1 MPERVRTVFADSDEE
16 LPVAKTQRP
25 VDTKPP
31 PGSDSAKRN
40 PPNDEDGK
48 KKHKNKKRKQDLSTQ
63 PLSQSQSQPQAS
75 TAADDRRAP
84 PSWTADQRAAA
95 RAAAGSGP
103 GQSKNKSQKNKQNRS
118 EKPFKDNKRD
128 FGPLREKAKAL
139 YEVRKNLPIFPHGD
153 EIREYLRQNDVML
166 LIGETGSGKS
176 TQIPQFL
183 VDESWCRPTKTT
195 ITNEDGSQKELE
207 VGGCIAITQP
217 RRVAAISLARRVADE
232 MGTPLGSS
240 SPASKVGYSVR
251 FDTSTSPSTR
261 VKFLTE
267 GMLLQE
273 MLRDPWLT
281 KYSAIVV
288 DEVHERGV
296 NVDLVLGFLRTMVSG
311 KRGGRGGVPLKVV
324 VMSATAD
331 MESLLGF
338 FKEGYQAQRAM
349 ADGKPTTS
357 KDASEKETNDEIAVC
372 HIKGRQFPVKT
383 IYSPEP
389 VHDFVD
395 AALKVIFQIHYKE
408 PMPGDILV
416 FLTGQETVEA
426 LEKLVNEYA
435 VGMDPALPKVQVLP
449 LFAALPQVAQQRV
462 FLPAPPRT
470 RKVILATN
478 IAETS
483 VTVSG
488 VRFVVD
494 CGKAKV
500 KQFRSRLGLDSLLVK
515 PISKSAAIQ
524 RKGRAGREAPGQCY
538 RLFTEKDYLALDEV
552 NTPEILRCDLS
563 QAILNMKARGVDNVM
578 GFPFLTR
585 PPRESLEKA
594 LLQLLSIQALDDSGQ
609 ISEIGEHI
617 AKLPLTPTLGRVLL
631 AASENGP
638 DCLLDVIDII
648 SCLSVETIFLN
659 TTSEEK
665 KEEAEQARRDLYRR
679 EGDHLT
685 MLATVQAYAAEN
697 TNRKAWAERHMVS
710 HRAMQSVM
718 VSESLIL
725 SGHPL
730 KQSATDQG
738 TYNTGRSKAT
748 HHPMPTSQASPC
760 PEWPRARQL
769 CYSGPIAR
777 PHPEE
782 LPPRVLH
789 QHGSPRARRQLSHRG
804 RKPNGSNPSV
814 QRPFRQE
821 SRGNPIQRV
830 CVYEPELRTRC
841 ERGADELDRGSVGS

>member
-1 MPERVRTVFADSDEE
+1 MPERVRVVFDDSDIEPDATE
-16 LPVAKTQRP
+16 NVSKANPTVEA
-25 VDTKPP
+25 PP
-31 PGSDSAKRN
+31 L
-40 PPNDEDGK
+40 
-48 KKHKNKKRKQDLSTQ
+48 KKRKHKSEEPGNTNKKQKQEQRTNHS
-63 PLSQSQSQPQAS
+63 SRAS
-75 TAADDRRAP
+75 TSNATNGKASSQDDTKAAD
-84 PSWTADQRAAA
+84 
-95 RAAAGSGP
+95 
-103 GQSKNKSQKNKQNRS
+103 NKPTLERKKRNTTKGKPRKDENQKFIS
-118 EKPFKDNKRD
+118 
-128 FGPLREKAKAL
+128 LREKAKTL
-139 YEVRKNLPIFPHGD
+139 YELRKNLPIFPHGD
-153 EIREYLRQNDVML
+153 EIRGYLRKNDVML
-166 LIGETGSGKS
+166 LVGETGSGKS

-183 VDESWCRPTKTT
+183 VNEQWCRPTKTEVT
-195 ITNEDGSQKELE
+195 QDDGSKKEIQ

-217 RRVAAISLARRVADE
+217 RRVAAISLARRVAEE

-273 MLRDPWLT
+273 MLHDPWLT
-281 KYSAIVV
+281 KYSAVVV

-296 NVDLVLGFLRTMVSG
+296 NVDLVLGFLRNLVSG
-311 KRGGRGGVPLKVV
+311 KQEGRGGVPLKAV

-331 MESLLGF
+331 MESLTDF
-338 FKEGYQAQRAM
+338 FKEGYSSPGSGQLASQIDAKNAQNSSADQAGVTERKSNGR
-349 ADGKPTTS
+349 D
-357 KDASEKETNDEIAVC
+357 IAIC

-395 AALKVIFQIHYKE
+395 AALKIIFQIHYKE
-408 PMPGDILV
+408 PLPGDILV

-426 LEKLVNEYA
+426 LENLVNEYA
-435 VGMDPALPKVQVLP
+435 TGMDPALPKIQILP

-488 VRFVVD
+488 VRYVVD
-494 CGKAKV
+494 CGKAKI
-500 KQFRSRLGLDSLLVK
+500 KQFRTRLGLDSLLVK

-538 RLFTEKDYLALDEV
+538 RLYTEKDYLSLDEV

-563 QAILNMKARGVDNVM
+563 QSLLNMKARGVDNVIS
-578 GFPFLTR
+578 FPFLTR
-585 PPRESLEKA
+585 PPREALEKA
-594 LLQLLSIQALDDSGQ
+594 LLQLLSIEALSEDGQ
-609 ISEIGEHI
+609 ISPVGLHI

-638 DCLLDVIDII
+638 DCLSDVIDII
-648 SCLSVETIFLN
+648 SCLSVENIFLN

-665 KEEAEQARRDLYRR
+665 KEEAEKARRDLYRR

-697 TNRKAWAERHMVS
+697 TDRKAWAERHMVS

-718 VSESLIL
+718 DVRKQLTTQCRQAKLLPHPNDSRGHTPVTRESSPVLIL
-725 SGHPL
+725 QSFLTGFATNTARLVPDGSYRTVVGNQTVAIHPSSVLFGKKVEAIMYNEYVFTNRSYARGVSAVQMDWVGEALSG
-730 KQSATDQG
+730 S
-738 TYNTGRSKAT
+738 
-748 HHPMPTSQASPC
+748 
-760 PEWPRARQL
+760 
-769 CYSGPIAR
+769 
-777 PHPEE
+777 
-782 LPPRVLH
+782 
-789 QHGSPRARRQLSHRG
+789 
-804 RKPNGSNPSV
+804 
-814 QRPFRQE
+814 
-821 SRGNPIQRV
+821 
-830 CVYEPELRTRC
+830 
-841 ERGADELDRGSVGS
+841 

>member
-1 MPERVRTVFADSDEE
+1 MPERVRIVFDDADDV
-16 LPVAKTQRP
+16 PVAKKLPAAEQIQGSEP
-25 VDTKPP
+25 V
-31 PGSDSAKRN
+31 KRKDQ
-40 PPNDEDGK
+40 PTDHQK
-48 KKHKNKKRKQDLSTQ
+48 KKSKKRKVEGFTETRSQESPSSNETQPDPVSRDTNEKDAVNGVANGTSDDGPKNKKYKTKNQA
-63 PLSQSQSQPQAS
+63 PQGTKHNFVS
-75 TAADDRRAP
+75 
-84 PSWTADQRAAA
+84 
-95 RAAAGSGP
+95 
-103 GQSKNKSQKNKQNRS
+103 
-118 EKPFKDNKRD
+118 
-128 FGPLREKAKAL
+128 LREKAKAL
-139 YEVRKNLPIFPHGD
+139 YETRKNLPIFPHGD
-153 EIREYLRQNDVML
+153 EIRRNLRANDVML
-166 LIGETGSGKS
+166 LVGETGSGKS

-183 VDESWCRPTKTT
+183 VNEQWCRPTKATLT
-195 ITNEDGSQKELE
+195 QDDGSKKELT

-217 RRVAAISLARRVADE
+217 RRVAAISLARRVAEE

-261 VKFLTE
+261 IKFLTE

-273 MLRDPWLT
+273 MLHDPWLT

-296 NVDLVLGFLRTMVSG
+296 NVDLVLGFLRNLVSG
-311 KRGGRGGVPLKVV
+311 KKEGRGGVPLKVV

-331 MESLLGF
+331 MESLMDF
-338 FKEGYQAQRAM
+338 FKEGLQAKG
-349 ADGKPTTS
+349 DTKTTNGNNEQQDS
-357 KDASEKETNDEIAVC
+357 PQANGEDKISVC

-383 IYSPEP
+383 IYAPAP

-426 LEKLVNEYA
+426 LEHLVNEYA
-435 VGMDPALPKVQVLP
+435 TGMDPALPKVQVLP

-470 RKVILATN
+470 RKIILATN

-494 CGKAKV
+494 CGKAKI
-500 KQFRSRLGLDSLLVK
+500 KQFRTRLGLDSLLVK

-538 RLFTEKDYLALDEV
+538 RLYTEKDYLALDET

-563 QAILNMKARGVDNVM
+563 QALLNMKARGVDDVM

-594 LLQLLSIQALDDSGQ
+594 LLQLLSIDALEESGK
-609 ISEIGEHI
+609 ISSIGLHI

-631 AASENGP
+631 AASEHGEG
-638 DCLLDVIDII
+638 CLLDVIDII
-648 SCLSVETIFLN
+648 SCLSVENIFLN

-665 KEEAEQARRDLYRR
+665 KEEAEKARRDLYRR

-697 TNRKAWAERHMVS
+697 TDRKAWAERHMVS

-718 VSESLIL
+718 DVRKQLTTQCRQAKLLPSASESRNSSNNSTTREPSPVLIL
-725 SGHPL
+725 QSFLRGFSTNTARLVPDGSYRTVVGNQTVAIHPSSVL
-730 KQSATDQG
+730 FGKKVEAIMYNEFVFTNRSYARGVSAVQMDWVG
-738 TYNTGRSKAT
+738 DALTGA
-748 HHPMPTSQASPC
+748 
-760 PEWPRARQL
+760 
-769 CYSGPIAR
+769 
-777 PHPEE
+777 
-782 LPPRVLH
+782 
-789 QHGSPRARRQLSHRG
+789 
-804 RKPNGSNPSV
+804 
-814 QRPFRQE
+814 
-821 SRGNPIQRV
+821 
-830 CVYEPELRTRC
+830 
-841 ERGADELDRGSVGS
+841 

>member
-1 MPERVRTVFADSDEE
+1 MPERVRIVFDDADDVRVPKKVPEAEQIQGSEPQEAKDRGPTDTRTQESPPSSETQADPVSRETNEKDAVNGVANGTSDH
-16 LPVAKTQRP
+16 PK
-25 VDTKPP
+25 
-31 PGSDSAKRN
+31 N
-40 PPNDEDGK
+40 
-48 KKHKNKKRKQDLSTQ
+48 KKHKTKNQA
-63 PLSQSQSQPQAS
+63 PQGTRHNFTS
-75 TAADDRRAP
+75 
-84 PSWTADQRAAA
+84 
-95 RAAAGSGP
+95 
-103 GQSKNKSQKNKQNRS
+103 
-118 EKPFKDNKRD
+118 
-128 FGPLREKAKAL
+128 LREKAKAL
-139 YEVRKNLPIFPHGD
+139 YETRKNLPIFPHGD
-153 EIREYLRQNDVML
+153 EIRQKLRANDVML
-166 LIGETGSGKS
+166 LVGETGSGKS

-183 VDESWCRPTKTT
+183 VDERWCRPTKATVT
-195 ITNEDGSQKELE
+195 QDDGSKKELT

-217 RRVAAISLARRVADE
+217 RRVAAISLARRVAEE

-261 VKFLTE
+261 IKFLTE

-273 MLRDPWLT
+273 MLHDPSLT
-281 KYSAIVV
+281 NYSAIVV

-296 NVDLVLGFLRTMVSG
+296 NVDLVLGFLRNLVSG
-311 KRGGRGGVPLKVV
+311 KKEGRGGVPLKVV

-331 MESLLGF
+331 MESLMDF
-338 FKEGYQAQRAM
+338 FKGGLQAQGGTKAINGDSDQQGSSQ
-349 ADGKPTTS
+349 ANGEEDKVS
-357 KDASEKETNDEIAVC
+357 VC

-383 IYSPEP
+383 IYSPAP

-426 LEKLVNEYA
+426 LEHLVNEYA
-435 VGMDPALPKVQVLP
+435 TGMDPALPKVQVLP

-494 CGKAKV
+494 CGKAKI
-500 KQFRSRLGLDSLLVK
+500 KQFRTRLGLDSLLVK

-538 RLFTEKDYLALDEV
+538 RLYTEKDYLALDET

-563 QAILNMKARGVDNVM
+563 QALLNLKARGVDDVM

-594 LLQLLSIQALDDSGQ
+594 LLQLLSIDALEESGK
-609 ISEIGEHI
+609 ISSIGLHI

-631 AASENGP
+631 AAAEHGEG
-638 DCLLDVIDII
+638 CLLDVIDII
-648 SCLSVETIFLN
+648 SCLSVENIFLN

-665 KEEAEQARRDLYRR
+665 KEEAEKARRDLYRR

-685 MLATVQAYAAEN
+685 MLATN
-697 TNRKAWAERHMVS
+697 TDRKAWAERHM
-710 HRAMQSVM
+710 SVM
-718 VSESLIL
+718 DVR
-725 SGHPL
+725 
-730 KQSATDQG
+730 KQLTAQCRQAKLLPSASDS
-738 TYNTGRSKAT
+738 R
-748 HHPMPTSQASPC
+748 
-760 PEWPRARQL
+760 
-769 CYSGPIAR
+769 
-777 PHPEE
+777 
-782 LPPRVLH
+782 
-789 QHGSPRARRQLSHRG
+789 
-804 RKPNGSNPSV
+804 NGSNNSATREPSPVLILQSFLRGFSTNTARLVPDGSYRTVVGNQTVAIHPSSVLFGKKVEAIMYNEFVFTNRSYARGVSAV
-814 QRPFRQE
+814 QMDWV
-821 SRGNPIQRV
+821 GDA
-830 CVYEPELRTRC
+830 LT
-841 ERGADELDRGSVGS
+841 GAL